1 MGWCCPFGRTSRA
14 SAVGERDRRRGAV
27 TRAAP
32 WEGMHHPM
40 QQDILDFTLVIIEE
54 MNPMIESIERKDR
67 NLGMQVR
74 KATSSFGMNLS
85 EGVGVRRGSRRSRLE
100 TALGSAYEAR
110 QGLRIAV
117 AWRYLTAAQAAAMI
131 AALDRLAGR
140 LYGLLRK

>member
-1 MGWCCPFGRTSRA
+1 
-14 SAVGERDRRRGAV
+14 
-27 TRAAP
+27 
-32 WEGMHHPM
+32 MHHPM
-40 QQDILDFTLVIIEE
+40 QQDLLEFTLLIITE
-54 MNPMIESIERKDR
+54 MNALIECTERKDR
-67 NLGMQVR
+67 DLGRQVR
-74 KATSSFGMNLS
+74 KATQSFGMNLS

>member
-1 MGWCCPFGRTSRA
+1 
-14 SAVGERDRRRGAV
+14 
-27 TRAAP
+27 
-32 WEGMHHPM
+32 MHHPM
-40 QQDILDFTLVIIEE
+40 QQDLLEFTLVIIEE
-54 MNPMIESIERKDR
+54 MNPLIECIERKDR
-67 NLGMQVR
+67 DLGRQVR
-74 KATSSFGMNLS
+74 KATQSFGMNPSCQRGGPQARNVGVGPGGAGGAATNLS

-117 AWRYLTAAQAAAMI
+117 AWRYLTEAQAAAMI